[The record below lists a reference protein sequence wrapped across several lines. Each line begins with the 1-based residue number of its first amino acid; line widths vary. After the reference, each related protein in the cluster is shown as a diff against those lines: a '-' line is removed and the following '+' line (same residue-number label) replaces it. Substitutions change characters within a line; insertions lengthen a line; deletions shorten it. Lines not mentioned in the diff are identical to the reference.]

1 MTKTKTETTITE
13 REYST
18 MQRAYEYFNAELF
31 EDSLPHVL
39 ITYQRHAKAEGYFSF
54 ERFTARGEGGKAHE
68 LAMNPDVFSVRED
81 RAILDTLVHEMAHVW
96 QFEHGKPSRSGYHN
110 KEWAKKMR
118 EIGLQP
124 SDTGKIGGKET
135 GQRMSDYIIPGGR
148 FDVAFQ
154 KLAKSGFKLSWQSH
168 PAGRKER
175 KAKAASKTKYTC
187 PDCDRNAWA
196 KPGSLLICGECFAED
211 PEPTLMV
218 AAS

>member
-1 MTKTKTETTITE
+1 MPNRTTKTTITE

-18 MQRAYEYFNAELF
+18 MQQAYDFFNAELF
-31 EDSLPHVL
+31 EGSLPHVL
-39 ITYQRHAKAEGYFSF
+39 ITYQRHARAEGYFSY
-54 ERFTARGEGGKAHE
+54 ERFSARTDDGKAHE
-68 LAMNPDVFSVRED
+68 LAMNPDVFSIRDD

-135 GQRMSDYIIPGGR
+135 GQSMSDYIIPGGR
-148 FDVAFQ
+148 FDVAYA
-154 KLAKSGFKLSWQSH
+154 KLAKTGLKLNWQSRQ
-168 PAGRKER
+168 AGKDAR
-175 KAKAASKTKYTC
+175 AKAASKTKYTC
-187 PDCDRNAWA
+187 PDCGLNAWA
-196 KPGSLLICGECFAED
+196 KPAAMLICGECFAED
-211 PEPTLMV
+211 PEPTMML